1 MRYLPN
7 AITVLRILI
16 TPLVLVLVVSDTAA
30 SLFWAWLAFIVASIS
45 DYLDGKLARR
55 LDVPTRFG
63 QFLDPLADK
72 ILVVGTFAAIAFR
85 HPDVVPWWAVGL
97 IAVRDLYV
105 TLLRAYAE
113 RSGRSLRT
121 SGVAKAK
128 TVVQLTFLIA
138 VLLILSLSRLAGPA
152 VGDVA
157 RSILESAA
165 PVVALVAVVA
175 ITVGT
180 GLLYGFRTEYSA
192 VRGRR

>member
-30 SLFWAWLAFIVASIS
+30 SLFWAWLVFIIASIS

-55 LDVPTRFG
+55 FDVPTRFG

-97 IAVRDLYV
+97 IAARDVFV
-105 TLLRAYAE
+105 TLLRSRSE
-113 RSGRSLRT
+113 RSGRSLKT
-121 SGVAKAK
+121 SAAAKAK
-128 TVVQLTFLIA
+128 TVFQLTYLISILL
-138 VLLILSLSRLAGPA
+138 VLCLSRLPTPA
-152 VGDVA
+152 VSDPA
-157 RSILESAA
+157 QSLLASTL
-165 PVVALVAVVA
+165 PLVALVAVVVV
-175 ITVGT
+175 TVGT
-180 GLLYGFRTEYSA
+180 GVLYALKTEYST
-192 VRGRR
+192 GRDR

>member
-30 SLFWAWLAFIVASIS
+30 SLFWAWLVFIIASIS

-55 LDVPTRFG
+55 FDVPTRFG

-97 IAVRDLYV
+97 IAARDVFV
-105 TLLRAYAE
+105 TLLRSRSE
-113 RSGRSLRT
+113 RSGRSLKT
-121 SGVAKAK
+121 SAAAKAK
-128 TVVQLTFLIA
+128 TVFQLTYLISILL
-138 VLLILSLSRLAGPA
+138 VLCLSRVPTPA
-152 VGDVA
+152 VSDPAQSFLASTVP
-157 RSILESAA
+157 L
-165 PVVALVAVVA
+165 VALVAVVVV
-175 ITVGT
+175 TVGT
-180 GLLYGFRTEYSA
+180 GVLYALKTEYST
-192 VRGRR
+192 GRDR